1 MNIFIKRLEGFYK
14 YRFLMQQLVI
24 KDIKLKYRRSILG
37 YLWSILKS
45 VNDHGDH
52 GNCFFQY
59 VSFGY

>member
-37 YLWSILKS
+37 RC
-45 VNDHGDH
+45 V
-52 GNCFFQY
+52 
-59 VSFGY
+59 

>member
-24 KDIKLKYRRSILG
+24 KDIKLKYRRSILEH
-37 YLWSILKS
+37 LKS